1 LAQAILAQD
10 FLDRL
15 QVNARLNIDH
25 NPFLGTT

>member
-1 LAQAILAQD
+1 LAQD